1 MSFWSSRKRLPL
13 IDLLC
18 AVAAYEKLILVRDE
32 PLENLWAGGWGG
44 GGEVQ
49 RKNSHEGKLNEKNFA
64 RQLILKDIH
73 AMA

>member
-1 MSFWSSRKRLPL
+1 MLNIIFFWFFLMSFWSSRKRLPL

-44 GGEVQ
+44 RGGGA
-49 RKNSHEGKLNEKNFA
+49 KYKEKIRTREN
-64 RQLILKDIH
+64 
-73 AMA
+73 